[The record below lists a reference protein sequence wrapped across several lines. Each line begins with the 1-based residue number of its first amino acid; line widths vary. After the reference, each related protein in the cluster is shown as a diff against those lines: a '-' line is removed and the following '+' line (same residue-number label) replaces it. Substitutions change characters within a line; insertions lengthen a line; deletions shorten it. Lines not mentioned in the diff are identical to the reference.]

1 MGLSRA
7 VSWCRTHRNVLG
19 EPWAGQHTRLGTSV
33 RWRLGPP
40 DLSLA
45 LASASPRAA
54 QRRLVPG
61 EGNSC
66 QGGAWALPR
75 AAESV
80 FLTNDQ
86 AGQSLESPSLPVQAA
101 AGQLTTGRRQGS
113 GPS

>member
-1 MGLSRA
+1 MGPSQA
-7 VSWCRTHRNVLG
+7 VPWRRTHRNVLG
-19 EPWAGQHTRLGTSV
+19 EPWAGQHPHLGTSV
-33 RWRLGPP
+33 GERLGPP

-66 QGGAWALPR
+66 QGGAWAPPR
-75 AAESV
+75 TAESAV
-80 FLTNDQ
+80 LANDQ
-86 AGQSLESPSLPVQAA
+86 AGQSLESPSLPIQAA
-101 AGQLTTGRRQGS
+101 AGQLTTRRCQGS